1 MKKSYTENPTGHK
14 VKFHAL
20 LADRSGCPEHRLWAY
35 IRRSDAA
42 GSGWAVIAMDEVRAA
57 LNCGQSTVYRWLK
70 AGMATFFR
78 HYQHIAPGIFIVYYR
93 SAKVAFQKSGLGAVG
108 AIGYVD
114 AEVLS
119 SRNACKIVSTEM
131 QIATLQN
138 QAHYAARRGNP
149 VAVKQ
154 GKIIKAEDILRSEPS
169 HYSRGV
175 TVEKGFLTLEP
186 DAPIC
191 PHTTLRSI
199 SLSLGRGI
207 STIQRR
213 ISDQWREKND
223 FEPLPKLRTIRFL
236 NPFQVENCQYNIDRA
251 FHTSEIDSDWIKVQE
266 RLEEEEGRKKHW
278 YDRKKRRQQ
287 PMSQFFIN
295 PKSSSTQLVVKFSR
309 FSDRLAFLGGN
320 IYDCSV
326 GVTGLRHDRRA
337 IKASLGG

>member
-1 MKKSYTENPTGHK
+1 MKKSYTQIGDK

-35 IRRSDAA
+35 IRRSDAS

-93 SAKVAFQKSGLGAVG
+93 SAKVAFQKSGLGEVG

-131 QIATLQN
+131 QIASLQN

-154 GKIIKAEDILRSEPS
+154 GKIIKAEDVLRSEPS
-169 HYSRGV
+169 QYSRGV

-199 SLSLGRGI
+199 ARSSDRSI

-213 ISDQWREKND
+213 ISAEWRSDND

-236 NPFQVENCQYNIDRA
+236 NPIQTENYQYNVDRA
-251 FHTSEIDSDWIKVQE
+251 FHTSEIDSDWIEAQKD
-266 RLEEEEGRKKHW
+266 HW
-278 YDRKKRRQQ
+278 YEKKRRKQQ
-287 PMSQFFIN
+287 LNSGFFVN
-295 PKSSSTQLVVKFSR
+295 PKASSFQYVAKFSR

-320 IYDCSV
+320 IYDCSM

-337 IKASLGG
+337 IKASLSG